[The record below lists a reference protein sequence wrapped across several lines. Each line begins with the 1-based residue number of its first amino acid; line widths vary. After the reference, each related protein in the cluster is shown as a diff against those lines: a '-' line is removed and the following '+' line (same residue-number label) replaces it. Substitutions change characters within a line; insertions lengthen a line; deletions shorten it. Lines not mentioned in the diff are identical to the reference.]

1 MIHPF
6 YKSKNRDFTLVLG
19 DCLEVLGKFDFA
31 FDLVFADPPYFLSS
45 GGISVQAGRRVCV
58 DKGIWDK
65 PRGREAERAFTY
77 AWLKAVRDKL
87 APDGTIWISG
97 TFHNIFLVAEALE
110 ALGFRLLNAVTWQ
123 KTNPPPNLSCRCLT
137 HATETILWARKSA
150 KIPHRY
156 NYELMRA
163 IAGGRQLTD
172 IWHLPAIAPWE
183 KANGVKHPTQ
193 KPLAVLVRLL
203 LAATAPNSWVLDPF
217 CGSGTTGVAAN
228 VLGRRFLGIDSEP
241 AYLQLARARREA
253 LNQPGAA
260 EQLRARVAGFEASM
274 LTLEEI
280 VKQEKAP
287 PTARETDALYVQ
299 ID

>member
-123 KTNPPPNLSCRCLT
+123 KTNPPPNLSCRCFT
-137 HATETILWARKSA
+137 HTTDRHLAPPGHRAMGKSQWRQTPYAETARGARSVA
-150 KIPHRY
+150 FSRHRPQ
-156 NYELMRA
+156 LMGPRPLL
-163 IAGGRQLTD
+163 RQ
-172 IWHLPAIAPWE
+172 WHDW
-183 KANGVKHPTQ
+183 
-193 KPLAVLVRLL
+193 R
-203 LAATAPNSWVLDPF
+203 
-217 CGSGTTGVAAN
+217 
-228 VLGRRFLGIDSEP
+228 
-241 AYLQLARARREA
+241 RRERLGTA
-253 LNQPGAA
+253 FPGNR
-260 EQLRARVAGFEASM
+260 Q
-274 LTLEEI
+274 
-280 VKQEKAP
+280 
-287 PTARETDALYVQ
+287 
-299 ID
+299 